1 MLLPMLLA
9 SSPPS
14 DPLSDQRTGASTRV
28 DAAPTIE
35 LRTDD
40 DWERFLG
47 RPAAIPDTASPDT
60 TSLVAPS
67 TPALAANV
75 RRGWTVVRT
84 FLLVCAD
91 LLAANAAG
99 AFARSARFDAASLPA
114 TVDSVDHQLN
124 LTYAQLS
131 TLMALAWV
139 VALVCAGAYHKRRF
153 ASLWEQGGA
162 LLRGTV
168 SLLAL
173 IGVSSLFARLQISRT
188 FVVVGVAMLLVFTF
202 IGRTLVYG
210 LFQLLM
216 RVGISTDRVL
226 LIGPAPQ
233 VAEIRRHL
241 ERTSRRRVR
250 VVSELHTTGLSEIPE
265 LRLAN
270 LDADGPARDNF
281 GTTAIGSIIDV
292 VTRRG
297 LTSVILCG
305 QTALPM
311 GGLRRLSTLLSG
323 SGVSLVVAPGTS
335 EALAPSVQVH
345 PIGDLMFLR
354 VRDSKPGVLER
365 TIKALIDVAGSIVML
380 LVLSPLILVV
390 TIAVAR
396 EGRPILFRQT
406 RMGKGGRPFT
416 IMKFRTMVP
425 DAEDRLHREGL
436 YEQYVTNGYKLP
448 AGSDPRITAT
458 GQFLRRT
465 SLDELP
471 QLFNVVRRQM
481 SLVGPRPVLAEELP
495 LYGAFLPAYVGVR
508 PGVTGYWQINGRS
521 DVGFPERAELDGYYY
536 DHRSVRFDL
545 RILARTFIAVAFRR
559 GAH

>member
-1 MLLPMLLA
+1 M
-9 SSPPS
+9 
-14 DPLSDQRTGASTRV
+14 
-28 DAAPTIE
+28 
-35 LRTDD
+35 
-40 DWERFLG
+40 
-47 RPAAIPDTASPDT
+47 
-60 TSLVAPS
+60 
-67 TPALAANV
+67 V
-75 RRGWTVVRT
+75 RS

-99 AFARSARFDAASLPA
+99 AVARSTRFDAVALPA
-114 TVDSVDHQLN
+114 TVDSADHQLK

-131 TLMALAWV
+131 TLLVLAWV
-139 VALVCAGAYHKRRF
+139 VALLCVGAYHKRRF
-153 ASLWEQGGA
+153 TSLWEQGGA

-168 SLLAL
+168 GLLAC
-173 IGVSSLFARLQISRT
+173 IGVSSLFARLQISRA
-188 FVVVGVAMLLVFTF
+188 FVVVAVATLLVFTF
-202 IGRTLVYG
+202 VGRMLIYG

-226 LIGPAPQ
+226 LIGPQQQ

-250 VVSELHTTGLSEIPE
+250 IVSELHTGVAAGG
-265 LRLAN
+265 AN
-270 LDADGPARDNF
+270 TVNTNDS
-281 GTTAIGSIIDV
+281 GTTGAIGTIIDLV
-292 VTRRG
+292 RHRG

-311 GGLRRLSTLLSG
+311 GSLRRLSTLLSG
-323 SGVSLVVAPGTS
+323 SGVTLVVAPGTS
-335 EALAPSVQVH
+335 EALAPAVQVH
-345 PIGDLMFLR
+345 PIGDLIFLR
-354 VRDSKPGVLER
+354 VRDSEPGILER
-365 TIKALIDVAGSIVML
+365 SAKAAIDVIGSVIA
-380 LVLSPLILVV
+380 LVLLSPVLLAV
-390 TIAVAR
+390 TIAVAL

-406 RMGKGGRPFT
+406 RMGRGGRPFT

-436 YEQYVTNGYKLP
+436 FDQYVANGYKLP

-458 GQFLRRT
+458 GKFLRHT

-481 SLVGPRPVLAEELP
+481 SLVGPRPVVADELK
-495 LYGAFLPAYVGVR
+495 LYGAFRPAYVGVR

-536 DHRSVRFDL
+536 DHRSLRFDL
-545 RILARTFIAVAFRR
+545 RILARTVMAVAFRR

>member
-9 SSPPS
+9 SSPSS
-14 DPLSDQRTGASTRV
+14 DPVSDQRTGASTRV
-28 DAAPTIE
+28 AAAPTIE
-35 LRTDD
+35 LRTDE
-40 DWERFLG
+40 DWEQFLG
-47 RPAAIPDTASPDT
+47 RPAAIPDLAAPLAS
-60 TSLVAPS
+60 SA
-67 TPALAANV
+67 PALAANV

-114 TVDSVDHQLN
+114 NVDSVDHQLN

-139 VALVCAGAYHKRRF
+139 AALVCTGAYHKRRF
-153 ASLWEQGGA
+153 ASLWDQGGA

-188 FVVVGVAMLLVFTF
+188 FVVVAVAMLLVFTF
-202 IGRTLVYG
+202 IGRALVYG

-250 VVSELHTTGLSEIPE
+250 VVSELHTTGLAENPE

-270 LDADGPARDNF
+270 LDAAAPIRDNVASS
-281 GTTAIGSIIDV
+281 AISSIIDV

-311 GGLRRLSTLLSG
+311 GSLRRLSTLLSG

-345 PIGDLMFLR
+345 PMKTLEAEKSKDLL
-354 VRDSKPGVLER
+354 SPQQPGKDPDASMV
-365 TIKALIDVAGSIVML
+365 GSI
-380 LVLSPLILVV
+380 PN
-390 TIAVAR
+390 R
-396 EGRPILFRQT
+396 
-406 RMGKGGRPFT
+406 
-416 IMKFRTMVP
+416 
-425 DAEDRLHREGL
+425 
-436 YEQYVTNGYKLP
+436 Y
-448 AGSDPRITAT
+448 
-458 GQFLRRT
+458 
-465 SLDELP
+465 
-471 QLFNVVRRQM
+471 
-481 SLVGPRPVLAEELP
+481 
-495 LYGAFLPAYVGVR
+495 
-508 PGVTGYWQINGRS
+508 
-521 DVGFPERAELDGYYY
+521 
-536 DHRSVRFDL
+536 
-545 RILARTFIAVAFRR
+545 
-559 GAH
+559 

>member
-1 MLLPMLLA
+1 M
-9 SSPPS
+9 
-14 DPLSDQRTGASTRV
+14 
-28 DAAPTIE
+28 
-35 LRTDD
+35 
-40 DWERFLG
+40 
-47 RPAAIPDTASPDT
+47 
-60 TSLVAPS
+60 
-67 TPALAANV
+67 V
-75 RRGWTVVRT
+75 RS

-91 LLAANAAG
+91 LMAANAAG
-99 AFARSARFDAASLPA
+99 AVARSTRFDSVALPA
-114 TVDSVDHQLN
+114 TVDSADRQLK

-131 TLMALAWV
+131 TLLVLAWV
-139 VALVCAGAYHKRRF
+139 VVLLCVGAYHKRRF
-153 ASLWEQGGA
+153 TSLWEQGGA

-168 SLLAL
+168 GLLAC
-173 IGVSSLFARLQISRT
+173 IGVSSLFARLQISRA
-188 FVVVGVAMLLVFTF
+188 FVVVAVVTLLVFTF
-202 IGRTLVYG
+202 VGRMLVYG

-216 RVGISTDRVL
+216 RLGISTDRVL
-226 LIGPAPQ
+226 LIGPQQQ

-250 VVSELHTTGLSEIPE
+250 IVSELHTGVAAGVAAGVAVGVASDHLTT
-265 LRLAN
+265 AN
-270 LDADGPARDNF
+270 ATDS
-281 GTTAIGSIIDV
+281 GTTGAIGTIVDLV
-292 VTRRG
+292 RHRG

-311 GGLRRLSTLLSG
+311 GSLRRLSTLLSG

-335 EALAPSVQVH
+335 EALAPAVQVH
-345 PIGDLMFLR
+345 PIGDLIFLR
-354 VRDSKPGVLER
+354 VRDSEPGILER
-365 TIKALIDVAGSIVML
+365 SAKAAIDVVGSVL
-380 LVLSPLILVV
+380 ALVLLAPVLLGV
-390 TIAVAR
+390 TIAVAL

-406 RMGKGGRPFT
+406 RMGRGGRPFT

-436 YEQYVTNGYKLP
+436 YDQYVANGYKLP
-448 AGSDPRITAT
+448 AGSDPRVTAT

-481 SLVGPRPVLAEELP
+481 SLVGPRPVVADELK
-495 LYGAFLPAYVGVR
+495 LYGAFRPAYVGVR

-536 DHRSVRFDL
+536 DHRSLRFDL
-545 RILARTFIAVAFRR
+545 RILARTVMAVAFRR